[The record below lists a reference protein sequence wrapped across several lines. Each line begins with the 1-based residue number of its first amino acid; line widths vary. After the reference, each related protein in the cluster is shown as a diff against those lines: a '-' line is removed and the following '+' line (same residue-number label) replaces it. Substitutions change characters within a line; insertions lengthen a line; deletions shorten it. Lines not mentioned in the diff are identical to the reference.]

1 MAIWM
6 ITAWARLK
14 TWLVAIGA
22 AIAAIIGVYF
32 YGRRSG
38 SLDEMQ
44 RQTKEDQDNARKIED
59 AADKARFD
67 RVDTLDNA
75 IEQLRHSKKLRD

>member
-6 ITAWARLK
+6 ITAWAKFK

-38 SLDEMQ
+38 SLEEMQ

-67 RVDTLDNA
+67 RIDTVNDA
-75 IEQLRHSKKLRD
+75 ISQLRHSKKLRD

>member
-6 ITAWARLK
+6 ITAWARFK

-38 SLDEMQ
+38 SLEEMQ

-67 RVDTLDNA
+67 RIDTVNDA
-75 IEQLRHSKKLRD
+75 ISQLRHSKKLRD

>member
-1 MAIWM
+1 MAIWLKFK
-6 ITAWARLK
+6 AWIIA
-14 TWLVAIGA
+14 VGA

-44 RQTKEDQDNARKIED
+44 RQAKKDQDNARKIED
-59 AADKARFD
+59 AADQARFD
-67 RVDTLDNA
+67 RIDSVNDAAN
-75 IEQLRHSKKLRD
+75 ELRKHSKLRD